1 MAKKK
6 IILSEVLKK
15 DLKVLGYLLSFGG
28 GAYLA
33 QRFITDNEVLSLILG
48 AAVNYIL
55 FRIENE
61 LKKEGYREA
70 LK

>member
-1 MAKKK
+1 MTKKK
-6 IILSEVLKK
+6 IVLSEVLKK
-15 DLKVLGYLLSFGG
+15 DLKVLGYLLSFGV

-33 QRFITDNEVLSLILG
+33 QRFITDNEVLSLIFG

-55 FRIENE
+55 FRFEKE
-61 LKKEGYREA
+61 LAKEGYKEA